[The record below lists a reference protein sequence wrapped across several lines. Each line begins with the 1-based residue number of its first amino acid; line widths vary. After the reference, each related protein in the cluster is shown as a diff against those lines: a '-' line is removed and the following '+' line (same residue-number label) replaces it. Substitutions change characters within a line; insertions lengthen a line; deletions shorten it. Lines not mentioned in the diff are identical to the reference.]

1 MHVPFS
7 YLLLMFQPCL
17 STFALLLSI
26 DAVDVLSLNTFCH
39 FDGLLKFCMSFA
51 EKKQNAKEEIVNYFI
66 STAFNKLLRRL
77 SCFMV
82 LRPLARWSSPL
93 KMVTNM
99 WTKVILHETSIKINE
114 ALVREVICAFVW
126 RPMHKTFDLV
136 CEKSFD
142 GSLNLIYMTK
152 DCTGEAQC
160 RWILKRAGNWI
171 LLP

>member
-1 MHVPFS
+1 MILIYPFKLCSLKPLSSRVFIMHVPFS
-7 YLLLMFQPCL
+7 YLLLLFLPCL

-26 DAVDVLSLNTFCH
+26 DAFDVLSLNTFCH
-39 FDGLLKFCMSFA
+39 FDGLLKFRMSFA

-99 WTKVILHETSIKINE
+99 WTKVILHETSIKIDESTRPWSYLRSRLKTDAQNFWSR
-114 ALVREVICAFVW
+114 VRE
-126 RPMHKTFDLV
+126 
-136 CEKSFD
+136 
-142 GSLNLIYMTK
+142 
-152 DCTGEAQC
+152 
-160 RWILKRAGNWI
+160 ILRR
-171 LLP
+171 LS